1 MQVPVVSTQVSDK
14 AINKLAWDRSTVSR
28 KAGLGGSDGRLYV
41 YDVADKVVTPRET
54 EWVEMQKTV
63 QGLASTR
70 GI

>member
-28 KAGLGGSDGRLYV
+28 KVGLGGSDGRLYV